1 MTLRNKRR
9 FDQKLVTIDHQA
21 LKKMRHELGLT
32 LKEAGQKLNLS
43 EKTIGAIENGR
54 ISLNQNKI
62 EKVVHSYGLVL
73 MDFTRSKRIIK
84 KDGIKLRPR
93 KRVIHVLS
101 NHDRRSYQKII
112 NKNCKVLRSL
122 RRIKKLSQDDASKL
136 CGYSRPT
143 IGHIENG
150 RIELSKNRILHI
162 VKCYGYGLKDFE
174 DNIKKSELRDE
185 IIDFCVEKIEQL
197 SDEKLILIQGILKSI

>member
-1 MTLRNKRR
+1 
-9 FDQKLVTIDHQA
+9 
-21 LKKMRHELGLT
+21 MRHELGLT

-54 ISLNQNKI
+54 ISLDQKRI
-62 EKVVHSYGLVL
+62 EKIVHSYELNL

-101 NHDRRSYQKII
+101 NHDRRSYQRLITKECRIL
-112 NKNCKVLRSL
+112 KSM

-150 RIELSKNRILHI
+150 RIELSKERITHI
-162 VKCYGYGLKDFE
+162 VKCYGYEEKDFE
-174 DNIKKSELRDE
+174 DNLNKSELRDE
-185 IIDFCVEKIEQL
+185 IIDFCVGKIEQL
-197 SDEKLILIQGILKSI
+197 SDEKLILVQGILKSI